1 VAFFSTLLGG
11 VPALDRSPRG
21 RGLPGLGRRPWPLL
35 LALLPLL
42 AYAPCWIAGG
52 LLGPGDGAALHYP
65 LRAAVWQAYRG
76 GELPSWNPHVF
87 LGTPLLGAYRP
98 GALHPLMMV
107 LAALPDF
114 AAFQVLVLVSL
125 ALAGPLVFFYLR
137 RLGADAVSA
146 YCAGLFYALGPYLV
160 GHLDDTAT
168 VVAAP
173 LLPALLLA
181 AERWIADGRA
191 RSAALTALVMALLL
205 LAGSPEAARAGAALL
220 AGRVLVARLWPG
232 ARPRPSLPAIALVA
246 AGALLLAAPQL
257 VPALLAARE
266 AGRPLTGL
274 GNPQQGTLPGL
285 TGLIIRYAAHT
296 PAPALALA
304 SVPLL
309 ARHLAVR
316 VLGAALAISL
326 ALQWGRGPLAAPGAL
341 ALVFD
346 LSLCVLSGLCLSV
359 LWRQRRSPRGFRLR
373 ALFLAA
379 CLVSAAALSVATVS
393 LGPLP
398 ETLQGAV
405 GTLALALIL
414 YFANAT
420 RDGIRARLW
429 LLPLTVAFLL
439 QPHGRRVWEGTPD
452 ERALRE
458 GSATRQA
465 MTRAMEA
472 RAGEPVLT
480 LAREWPGPD
489 ADDLAYANLG
499 GLAGRRN
506 VNGYDPMVSLRN
518 RAALGAMSV
527 GGVLPAGF
535 FQSDPGRLELLGVR
549 WVQVP
554 VSVLRAP
561 ERAREVEPPLGLPLV
576 QPRFFAFPMTA
587 ARGVRIVSSLV
598 NAAAVPQDQ
607 VVAFAHLRLAS
618 GRGEFSFP
626 VRAGVHTAEW
636 AWDRPDVRAAVQHQ
650 RPAPAESW
658 PAGKEGF
665 SGHHYLG
672 ELPLPGVYFVDGL
685 RLEPVSG
692 PFQLQVIR
700 VAVVE
705 AATGRPRP
713 LSPAALYVSDATR
726 LREVAATPT
735 VRLFEVPRTL
745 GPARVAAAL
754 RVLPDDRAVLEALA
768 QPQRSG
774 VDPLRDVLA
783 TAADAAGLAVPPGA
797 KASRAEVLNRSAG
810 RIDVRAE
817 GPGVL
822 VLADSY
828 DPGWSARLDGAPARL
843 LRVNHAQAGLV
854 LPPGPHRLLLRY
866 HPRGWGAG
874 LALFALGALGLLA
887 VALRGRRAPPA
898 RPAAQG

>member
-1 VAFFSTLLGG
+1 VRAR
-11 VPALDRSPRG
+11 DRGQR
-21 RGLPGLGRRPWPLL
+21 LWPLL
-35 LALLPLL
+35 LALLPLI
-42 AYAPCWIAGG
+42 AYAPCWAAGG
-52 LLGPGDGAALHYP
+52 LLGPGDGAALHFP

-76 GELPSWNPHVF
+76 GELPSWNPSIF
-87 LGTPLLGAYRP
+87 LGTPLLASYRP
-98 GALHPLMMV
+98 GALHPLM
-107 LAALPDF
+107 LALTVLPDF

-125 ALAGPLVFFYLR
+125 ALAGPMVFYYLR
-137 RLGADAVSA
+137 RLGADRVSA

-181 AERWIADGRA
+181 TERWVADGKA
-191 RSAALTALVMALLL
+191 RSAALTAVVLALLL
-205 LAGSPEAARAGAALL
+205 LAGSPEAARAGGALL
-220 AGRVLVARLWPG
+220 AGRLLVAWLWPRG
-232 ARPRPSLPAIALVA
+232 RPRPSWPSIVLVG

-274 GNPQQGTLPGL
+274 ANAQAALPGL
-285 TGLIIRYAAHT
+285 TGLIVRYAAHT

-316 VLGAALAISL
+316 VLGAALSISL

-346 LSLCVLSGLCLSV
+346 LALCVLSGLCLSV
-359 LWRQRRSPRGFRLR
+359 LWRQRRSPRGLRLR

-379 CLVSAAALSVATVS
+379 CIVSAAALSVATVS

-420 RDGIRARLW
+420 RDGVRARLW
-429 LLPLTVAFLL
+429 LLPLTVAFAL
-439 QPHGRRVWEGTPD
+439 QPHGRRVWEGAPD

-465 MTRAMEA
+465 LTRAMEA

-489 ADDLAYANLG
+489 ADDLAYGNLA
-499 GLAGRRN
+499 GLAARRN
-506 VNGYDPMVSLRN
+506 VNGYDPMVSLRG

-527 GGVLPAGF
+527 GGVLPAAF
-535 FQSDPGRLELLGVR
+535 FLTDPGRLELLGVR

-554 VSVLRAP
+554 VSALRSP
-561 ERAREVEPPLGLPLV
+561 SRAREAEPPLGLPLLE
-576 QPRFFAFPMTA
+576 PRFFAFPMTA
-587 ARGVRIVSSLV
+587 ARSVRLVSSLI

-607 VVAFAHLRLAS
+607 VVALAHVRLAS
-618 GRGEFSFP
+618 GRGEFTLP
-626 VRAGVHTAEW
+626 LRAGVHTAEW
-636 AWDRPDVRAAVQHQ
+636 AWDRPDVRAAARHR
-650 RPAPAESW
+650 RPEPAESW
-658 PAGKEGF
+658 PAGAGF
-665 SGHHYLG
+665 SGHHYLA
-672 ELPLPGVYFVDGL
+672 ELALPGSYFVDGL
-685 RLEPVSG
+685 RLEPVEG
-692 PFQLQVIR
+692 PFQLQVMR
-700 VAVVE
+700 VALVE
-705 AATGRPRP
+705 AATSRP
-713 LSPAALYVSDATR
+713 LPLAPAARYASDATR
-726 LREVAATPT
+726 LREVTATPT
-735 VRLFEVPRTL
+735 VRLFELPRTL
-745 GPARVAAAL
+745 GPARVASGL

-768 QPQRSG
+768 QPQRLG

-783 TAADAAGLAVPPGA
+783 TAADAAGITVAAGA
-797 KASRAEVLNRSAG
+797 RAGRAEVLGRSAG

-828 DPGWSARLDGAPARL
+828 DPGWRAQLDGGSVRL

-854 LPPGPHRLLLRY
+854 LPPGPHRLLMRY
-866 HPRGWGAG
+866 RPRGWNLG
-874 LALFALGALGLLA
+874 LVLFAVGALGLA
-887 VALRGRRAPPA
+887 AAARRP
-898 RPAAQG
+898 